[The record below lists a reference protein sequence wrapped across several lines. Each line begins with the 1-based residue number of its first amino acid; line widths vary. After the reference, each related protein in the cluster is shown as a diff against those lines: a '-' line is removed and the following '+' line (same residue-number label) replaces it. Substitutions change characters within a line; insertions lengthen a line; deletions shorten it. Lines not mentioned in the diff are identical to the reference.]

1 MKILLI
7 KPPFAVEKFYFP
19 RFISESLGIES
30 LAAFLAPDH
39 EVKILD
45 TVAEGWNDYW
55 IKNEHPE
62 TIFQGLKP
70 QKILKKIKKIKPDII
85 GITWLFSTQNKSLD
99 LMIKLIRQYDK
110 NIPIIVGGPHP
121 STDPVAI
128 LKENQE
134 INLVVYGEG
143 ELTLKELLDNNL
155 QNLEKINGLAFRQ
168 NNQIIVNPPRPFIE
182 NLDVLPLPQRQ
193 FSSRHNYSKQN
204 LYQALYLRLK
214 KIFRQEKIILF
225 LAKKLSSLPF
235 SPQIYYWLHNRH
247 GREKLPSADVITS
260 RGCPFHC
267 TFCAIHNIW
276 GHLWRM
282 RSAESVLAEI
292 DFLVKKHGVKHINFV
307 DDNFNASKER
317 VIKICQGIIKNNYQ
331 ITFSSSSG
339 SYVPTL
345 DEEVLTWL
353 KKAGLSYIRMSIE
366 SGNPHI
372 LHDVIK
378 KNIDLNKVKGIV
390 DICKK
395 LKIFTEGAFIFGIP
409 GETIETMEESLEFA
423 KYVGFD
429 RVIRFIFQPFPHT
442 ELYDLCLKNNY
453 LTPDYDAAKTYATGN
468 KCYVKTEQFSPEDV
482 QKAVGRAA

>member
-30 LAAFLAPDH
+30 LAAFLAIDH

-45 TVAEGWNDYW
+45 TVAEGWNNYW
-55 IKNEHPE
+55 EKNEYPE

-70 QKILKKIKKIKPDII
+70 KKILEKIKKIKPDII
-85 GITWLFSTQNKSLD
+85 GITWLFSTQNKSID
-99 LMIKLIRQYDK
+99 LIIKLIRQFDK
-110 NIPIIVGGPHP
+110 NIPIVVGGPHP
-121 STDPVAI
+121 SADPITI
-128 LKENQE
+128 LNENPE
-134 INLVVYGEG
+134 VNFVVYGEG
-143 ELTLKELLDNNL
+143 EITLKQLLNNHC
-155 QNLEKINGLAFRQ
+155 QNLEKINGLAFRK
-168 NNQIIVNPPRPFIE
+168 NEQIIVNQPREFIE
-182 NLDVLPLPQRQ
+182 NLDILPLPQRQ
-193 FSSRHNYSKQN
+193 FSTHSNYSKQN
-204 LYQALYLRLK
+204 LYQAIYLRLK
-214 KIFRQEKIILF
+214 KICSQESFLLALTKKI
-225 LAKKLSSLPF
+225 STLPLL
-235 SPQIYYWLHNRH
+235 PQIYYQLHNQH

-276 GHLWRM
+276 GHRWRM
-282 RSAESVLAEI
+282 RSAENVLAEI
-292 DFLVKKHGVKHINFV
+292 DSLVRNHGVKHINFV

-317 VIKICQGIIKNNYQ
+317 VVKICQGIVTNNYQ

-372 LHDVIK
+372 LHNIIK
-378 KNIDLNKVKGIV
+378 KNINLDKVKGIV

-409 GETIETMEESLEFA
+409 GETIETMEESLKFA
-423 KYVGFD
+423 KSVGFD
-429 RVIRFIFQPFPHT
+429 RTIRFIFQPFPQT
-442 ELYDLCLKNNY
+442 ELYDLCLKNGY
-453 LTPDYDAAKTYATGN
+453 LTPDYDATKTYATGS
-468 KCYVKTEQFSPEDV
+468 KCYVKTEQFSPEEV
-482 QKAVGRAA
+482 QRIAGRKL